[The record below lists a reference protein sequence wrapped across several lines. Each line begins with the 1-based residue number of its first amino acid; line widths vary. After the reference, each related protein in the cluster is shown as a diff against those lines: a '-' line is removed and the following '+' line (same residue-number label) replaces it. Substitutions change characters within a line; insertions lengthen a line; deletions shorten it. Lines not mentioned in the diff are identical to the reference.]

1 VCRNPTDEECESL
14 HILIFDLTK
23 PRGSCKEARMSWPSS
38 MDYLCFLV
46 QESHPSLKNTG
57 YLTWHSLPWINKIH
71 RSERSL
77 RDE

>member
-1 VCRNPTDEECESL
+1 
-14 HILIFDLTK
+14 
-23 PRGSCKEARMSWPSS
+23 MSWPSS